1 MGRLAAPGFVSVM
14 LYIHVPYCK
23 QACSYCDFYFTTR
36 QATLPRFASA
46 LLTELGLSADFPISG
61 PFSSVYFGGGTPSL
75 LSTAD
80 FAQILGAVNEIWGLE
95 PGAEIS
101 VEANPD
107 DLNPEYLASLR
118 AAGANRLSIGIQ
130 TFDADILKAL
140 NRAHTAE
147 QAQQAVHQARAAGF
161 DRISIDL
168 MYQLPGLTRKGWQAT
183 LTQAVALQP
192 EHISAYGL
200 TIEPQTLLAHQVRT
214 GAITSPPDEVFL
226 EQFAL
231 LVETLQNAGYE
242 HYETSNFAQ
251 PGHRAVHNSSYWE
264 GKPYL
269 ALGPGA
275 HGYDGRRR
283 YLNEPN
289 LHAWLEA
296 LEANRLPPRTWE
308 TLTEREQLNEY
319 LLTRLRT
326 SDGLDT
332 RWLAANFT
340 PSLLQPLLIQLEQF
354 QEQGFLVPS
363 PRGLAIAPAHRTLT
377 DHLTE
382 QLFQI

>member
-1 MGRLAAPGFVSVM
+1 M

-36 QATLPRFASA
+36 QATLSRFTTA
-46 LLTELGLSADFPISG
+46 LLTELRLSADFPVTG
-61 PFSSVYFGGGTPSL
+61 PFTSVYLGGGTPSL
-75 LSTAD
+75 LPAASLAD
-80 FAQILGAVNEIWGLE
+80 ILAAVRQTWGLK
-95 PGAEIS
+95 PDAEVT

-107 DLNPEYLASLR
+107 DLNPKYLDALL
-118 AAGANRLSIGIQ
+118 AAGVNRLSIGIQ
-130 TFDADILKAL
+130 TFEANILKAL

-147 QAQQAVHQARAAGF
+147 QAQEAVPQARAAGF
-161 DRISIDL
+161 DSISIDL
-168 MYQLPGLTRKGWQAT
+168 MYQLPGLTLGGWQQT
-183 LTQAVALQP
+183 LDQALKLEP

-200 TIEPQTLLAHQVRT
+200 TIEPRTLLAHQVKT
-214 GAITSPPDEVFL
+214 GQVPPPADEAFL

-231 LVETLQNAGYE
+231 LVDTLQRAGYE
-242 HYETSNFAQ
+242 HYETSNFAR
-251 PGHRAVHNSSYWE
+251 PGHRAVHNSNYWE

-275 HGYDGRRR
+275 HGYDGQRR
-283 YLNEPN
+283 YQNEPN
-289 LHAWLEA
+289 LHAWLVA
-296 LEANRLPPRTWE
+296 LEKHSQPPRIWE
-308 TLTEREQLNEY
+308 TLTERERLNEY

-332 RWLAANFT
+332 HWLAANFT
-340 PSLLQPLLIQLEQF
+340 PVLVQPLLTQLEQLR
-354 QEQGFLVPS
+354 EQGFLVPS
-363 PRGLAIAPAHRTLT
+363 VCGLAIASTHRTLT